1 MKNYYTAAEAY
12 KKLKIARS
20 TFYHLIKIGEIPE
33 GVTVP
38 LRKQALYRKEDI
50 DKLVEERA
58 KYLEELKQEPER
70 LQFMVPTKEDLVQL
84 VDLDR
89 LVFQEEMLI
98 LPDEQQQRFKFN
110 PEVMHVLK
118 DGRTGQVLGGI
129 TMSPLKHDVLQKLI
143 SLEYDETDIK
153 PEDYRPYTTEHP
165 QDCYVVGIIARPGVG
180 EKYYGSRL
188 LYSALTYLIELLER
202 GIIIRRIYTV
212 ATTESG
218 EKLAKNLGFTHL
230 PGEWTGE
237 HEDFRRP
244 YVLYLDAKESDST
257 LIRKYLRYKKNLERR
272 RKRYEKQASKETS

>member
-1 MKNYYTAAEAY
+1 
-12 KKLKIARS
+12 
-20 TFYHLIKIGEIPE
+20 
-33 GVTVP
+33 
-38 LRKQALYRKEDI
+38 
-50 DKLVEERA
+50 
-58 KYLEELKQEPER
+58 
-70 LQFMVPTKEDLVQL
+70 
-84 VDLDR
+84 
-89 LVFQEEMLI
+89 
-98 LPDEQQQRFKFN
+98 
-110 PEVMHVLK
+110 MHVLK

-188 LYSALTYLIELLER
+188 LYSALTYLLELLER
-202 GIIIRRIYTV
+202 GIIIRRMYTV

-218 EKLAKNLGFTHL
+218 EKLAKKLGFTRL

-257 LIRKYLRYKKNLERR
+257 LIKKYLRYKKNLERR

>member
-89 LVFQEEMLI
+89 LVFQEETLI
-98 LPDEQQQRFKFN
+98 LPDEQQQRFTFN

-202 GIIIRRIYTV
+202 GIIIRRMYTV

-218 EKLAKNLGFTHL
+218 EKLAKNIGFTRL

-272 RKRYEKQASKETS
+272 RKRYEKQVSKGTS